1 MSGVKVKDIA
11 YGRLQAPDLDVMEE
25 FLTNF
30 GMVRVGRTANALY
43 MRGTDPAHHIHVTEK
58 GPAKFIGL
66 AWYAQ
71 NEDGLKAAAK
81 LPGASGI
88 ETIDEPGGGRRVRL
102 KEPNGYQIEIVHGIE
117 ALPPVPVRY
126 QQVNSGV
133 EPIKRAGET
142 MRLRKGPSQVKR
154 IAHGVVASPDVLG
167 TTKWFRE
174 NLGLLRSD
182 DVYIG
187 SPDNILGTFSRA
199 DCGDE
204 YVDHHAFFCF
214 KHDHAG
220 LNHLSFE
227 VHDIDDVFLGH
238 EHLQRLG
245 KYEHLWGI
253 GRHLLGSQV
262 YDYWA
267 DPWGRGHEHWADS
280 DRLNAKNGGNM
291 VPIEEG
297 LASQWGDQ
305 PPEKF
310 MHLASP

>member
-1 MSGVKVKDIA
+1 MAALKVRDIA
-11 YGRLQAPDLDVMEE
+11 FGRLKAPDLDAMEE

-30 GMVRVGRTANALY
+30 GMVRVERTPTALY
-43 MRGTDPAHHIHVTEK
+43 MRGTDPANHLHVTEK
-58 GPAKFIGL
+58 GDARFVGL
-66 AWYAQ
+66 AWYAA
-71 NEDGLKAAAK
+71 NEDDLKQAAK

-88 ETIDEPGGGRRVRL
+88 ETIDEPGGGKRVRL
-102 KEPNGYQIEIVHGIE
+102 KEPNGYQIEIVHGIKPL
-117 ALPPVPVRY
+117 APIPVQY

-133 EPIKRAGET
+133 EPVRRANEV
-142 MRLRKGPSQVKR
+142 MRLRKGPSRVKR
-154 IAHGVVASPDVLG
+154 IAHGVIATPDVVG
-167 TTKWFRE
+167 TTRWFRE
-174 NLGLLRSD
+174 TLGLICSD

-187 SPDNILGTFSRA
+187 TKDNLLGTFSRA

-204 YVDHHAFFCF
+204 FVDHHAFFCF

-238 EHLQRLG
+238 EHLKRMG

-280 DRLNAKNGGNM
+280 DRLNARTRGNL

-297 LASQWGDQ
+297 LASQWGEQ